1 MFTENFFTR
10 ILDLDD
16 GWAVESVDT
25 DFSKAE
31 ISIQIVCLL
40 EQLEDIQTGELCKI
54 YDHGLSRV
62 WRHLDT
68 MQYKTYIKV

>member
-40 EQLEDIQTGELCKI
+40 EQLEDIQP
-54 YDHGLSRV
+54 D
-62 WRHLDT
+62 W
-68 MQYKTYIKV
+68 